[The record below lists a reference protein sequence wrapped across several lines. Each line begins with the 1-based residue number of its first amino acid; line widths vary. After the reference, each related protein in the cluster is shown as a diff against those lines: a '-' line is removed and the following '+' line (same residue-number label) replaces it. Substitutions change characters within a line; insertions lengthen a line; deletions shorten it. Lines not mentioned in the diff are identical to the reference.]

1 MQGNPGHG
9 YEMDVVVDGVP
20 NSPIISIDLVVSE
33 PTAAS
38 YVLAAATSS
47 GAASRAAVRSKNRH
61 YKVDAVPPPFP
72 AGEAVFVPFSL
83 EGPGHIDSSVR
94 EFLLTAA
101 RARVNYDSP
110 PNAAAAAASELTSNS
125 AAAGALYASW
135 TRLLLTLV
143 TVRASAAWLAATLRR
158 CAAHPR
164 TSDPASSAPL
174 PPRETARRAAAPVV
188 LLADVPHSAAARDYV
203 LHYEHP
209 APRCRLLDLPRRGR
223 PSRCR
228 LL

>member
-1 MQGNPGHG
+1 MPIVSQFAGRPAISQNVQGNPGHG

-20 NSPIISIDLVVSE
+20 NSPLISIDLVVSE

-38 YVLAAATSS
+38 HVLVAANGS
-47 GAASRAAVRSKNRH
+47 GAASGAAVRSKNRH

-94 EFLLTAA
+94 EFLLNAA

-135 TRLLLTLV
+135 TRRLTLV
-143 TVRASAAWLAATLRR
+143 TVRANAA
-158 CAAHPR
+158 
-164 TSDPASSAPL
+164 
-174 PPRETARRAAAPVV
+174 
-188 LLADVPHSAAARDYV
+188 
-203 LHYEHP
+203 
-209 APRCRLLDLPRRGR
+209 
-223 PSRCR
+223 
-228 LL
+228 